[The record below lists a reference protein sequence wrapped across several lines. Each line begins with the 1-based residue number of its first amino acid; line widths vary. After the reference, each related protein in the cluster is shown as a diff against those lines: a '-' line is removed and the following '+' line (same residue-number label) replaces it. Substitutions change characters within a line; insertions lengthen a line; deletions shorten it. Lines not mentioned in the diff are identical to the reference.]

1 MSGKLRLPCLVLASG
16 RPGLGHLCSQ
26 LGESGR
32 GAGRISAVH
41 SEWGRGGF
49 YPLQEVARLNELTV
63 YAGLG
68 VILLLVLVLPFISRR
83 VEHNLEAF
91 LFVMGLAAALV
102 SGALGRE
109 LGLKALEE
117 PVAISLAVLFSGL
130 LFKAFK
136 RHIHRAVDSLLKVV
150 SFRAFVFAL
159 VVALGFFSSV
169 ITAII
174 AALVLVEVVGALN
187 LKRDVEIR
195 LVIIA
200 CFAIGLGAALTPVG
214 EPLAT
219 IAVGKLGQ
227 SFWYLARLL
236 GPYIVVGVVALGA
249 FAAWYLRPTESL
261 PDPDRLGQVAEA
273 GPEVPREGS
282 LEAPRGEESYREVVG
297 RALKVYLFV
306 MALVLLGEG
315 FKPAIDRFIISLP
328 SPLLYWLNMVS
339 AVLDNATLTAA
350 EISVK
355 MSALQVKSILMGLLV
370 AGGMLIPGNIPN
382 IISAGKLR
390 IRSREWAV
398 LGLPLGLVMM
408 FLYFVVLFG
417 GALVTGA

>member
-1 MSGKLRLPCLVLASG
+1 M
-16 RPGLGHLCSQ
+16 
-26 LGESGR
+26 
-32 GAGRISAVH
+32 
-41 SEWGRGGF
+41 
-49 YPLQEVARLNELTV
+49 ARLNELTV

-273 GPEVPREGS
+273 GPEVPREAGPEVLREGS

>member
-1 MSGKLRLPCLVLASG
+1 M
-16 RPGLGHLCSQ
+16 
-26 LGESGR
+26 
-32 GAGRISAVH
+32 
-41 SEWGRGGF
+41 
-49 YPLQEVARLNELTV
+49 ARLNELTV

-150 SFRAFVFAL
+150 SFRAFIFAL

-273 GPEVPREGS
+273 GPEVPREAGPEVLREGS